1 MTFRVLPDLPQYELS
16 SYEPVTIRRNAYT
29 VTDDM
34 VEAKVKELVAQAPKD
49 VEETSRKVAGP
60 KDLIK
65 IAIHVDCGGKEIPAL
80 CSDEQFFVLGGGS
93 MPIGFDRGIVGIGV
107 GEEREFDFDAPS
119 LDDPSAQEEASYHAK
134 VKLIAVM
141 REIEPV
147 LNDEWV
153 SNKILM
159 CDTVDDFY
167 ERTRV
172 QLQKEAEQ
180 MGESDLVEQA
190 AAALAERLEGKID
203 DVWYE
208 QTHEDLVRSY
218 EEQAKAA
225 NMSLDDMISQ
235 QGMNKETFN
244 MMLMMQ
250 VRDMLKQGFSLDSWA
265 RHFGLEATDDDVA
278 YVADLMSGGRGKLM
292 IDNLKEIGDEEQLKG
307 LRIAALRYV
316 ANKDVLDKAT
326 IE

>member
-1 MTFRVLPDLPQYELS
+1 MTFRVLPDLPQYELT
-16 SYEPVTIRRNAYT
+16 SYEPIVIHRNAYT

-34 VEAKVKELVAQAPKD
+34 VEARVKEIVAQAPKD

-65 IAIHVDCGGKEIPAL
+65 IAVHVDCGGKEIPAL
-80 CSDEQFFVLGGGS
+80 CSDEQNFVLGGGS

-119 LDDPSAQEEASYHAK
+119 LDDPAAQKEASYHAK
-134 VKLIAVM
+134 VKLLAVL
-141 REIEPV
+141 REVEPV

-153 SNKILM
+153 SNKILL
-159 CDTVDDFY
+159 CKTVDDLY

-172 QLQKEAEQ
+172 ELQKKADQ

-190 AAALAERLEGKID
+190 AAAVAERFEGKID

-208 QTHEDLVRSY
+208 QTHEDLMRTY
-218 EEQAKAA
+218 EEQAKSV
-225 NMSLDDMISQ
+225 NMSLDAMISE
-235 QGMNKETFN
+235 QGMNRETFN
-244 MMLMMQ
+244 MMTMMQ
-250 VRDMLKQGFSLDSWA
+250 VRDMLKQGFSLDAWA
-265 RHFGLEATDDDVA
+265 RHYGLEATDEDVV
-278 YVADLMSGGRGKLM
+278 YVANLMSNGRGKLM
-292 IDNLKEIGDEEQLKG
+292 IDNLKEVGDEEQLKG